1 MKKIISAILAAA
13 LLFSLCSCARA
24 ESVTLERGTVEN
36 GVYENGSMG
45 IKINLGEGWTFYS
58 DDEIEENIRPSD
70 FMPGDDTK
78 ELEAGDIFCDMYC
91 SNDAATNINIS
102 YEYVGTSISI
112 AKYLSALEASVK
124 EQFMELEGFTVTE
137 TENTTA
143 DTRPRQSAHDPDLI
157 RLILPVIGIP
167 LPAEVTGKILLRD
180 LHGFFL
186 TLIDLPCNLSAD
198 LPELAL

>member
-58 DDEIEENIRPSD
+58 DDEIEENVRPSD
-70 FMPGDDTK
+70 FMPGDDTQ
-78 ELEAGDIFCDMYC
+78 ELEAGDVFCDMYC
-91 SNDAATNINIS
+91 SNEAATNINIS
-102 YEYVGTSISI
+102 YEYVGTAISV

-137 TENTTA
+137 TENTTV
-143 DTRPRQSAHDPDLI
+143 DTA
-157 RLILPVIGIP
+157 
-167 LPAEVTGKILLRD
+167 TGK
-180 LHGFFL
+180 
-186 TLIDLPCNLSAD
+186 LPCLKIVFSYDDYGIMVYETIAAYSKGGYIAGITVAAASESEVSD
-198 LPELAL
+198 LFANASFE